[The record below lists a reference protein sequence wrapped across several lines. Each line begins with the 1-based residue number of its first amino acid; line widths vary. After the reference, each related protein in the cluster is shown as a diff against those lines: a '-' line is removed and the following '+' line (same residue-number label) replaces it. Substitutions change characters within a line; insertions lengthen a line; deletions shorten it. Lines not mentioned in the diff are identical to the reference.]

1 MMDDYNLEIQRE
13 LDAHERIMVG
23 VNKFVPDEEHAP
35 TRFTFDPTN
44 TRMHIR
50 RFAELKQQ
58 RDAGPWSQSLRTL
71 YRTARDGNNPLQA
84 MIDAFIAA
92 ASRSDERRVGH
103 DSVRTCSSG
112 WSTMH

>member
-58 RDAGPWSQSLRTL
+58 RDAGPWSQSLRT
-71 YRTARDGNNPLQA
+71 RSEEHTSELQSLMRISYA
-84 MIDAFIAA
+84 VFCLKKKHMK
-92 ASRSDERRVGH
+92 
-103 DSVRTCSSG
+103 T
-112 WSTMH
+112 T